1 MFSDKIVLNGT
12 DLIKCMAGKSM
23 YFYKL
28 ALTQLLT
35 LASISLSS
43 LLEQSTIA
51 ILLNY
56 ALSSTSSAN
65 ILSIRLLPLLF
76 LN

>member
-28 ALTQLLT
+28 SLTQLVT
-35 LASISLSS
+35 LAIISLSS
-43 LLEQSTIA
+43 LLEQSIIT

-65 ILSIRLLPLLF
+65 MLPIRLPPLLF